1 MVLDPARIHHAI
13 LTLVIGTGEMVHG
26 QLLKLGESLFGNPE
40 TQVQYFMLRAEP
52 VKPECNPSI
61 DIDAEVQRQS
71 AAPAQGG
78 DDIDN
83 LFGDTATANDPA
95 VLRKSIE
102 QAQAICQAK
111 HSLYER
117 VLALQTPQVQMYR
130 TIETSFFGLFQIGT
144 ENRPLILLL
153 MVAIATIT
161 TTLGRHH
168 IGIRPVIY
176 TRDHQAQTLA
186 QVIANGFLLFS
197 CVRYYQILQG
207 SGGVPKEEAVLHW
220 IWMALFTIMLLINVV
235 RVVRPLRSSEGAGTW
250 GAAMLAVPLYANM
263 AIIAGVY
270 FLLTGHDAGLA
281 IYINQL
287 MALPSIFMNLA
298 LFIWA
303 GMLLKQSRI
312 VDLLLDVIRPWSLS
326 PQLLTYLILLGASV
340 ATLTPAHRGSS

>member
-1 MVLDPARIHHAI
+1 MHTPTSRPLMGRTALEWFSTLPVFIMLI

-144 ENRPLILLL
+144 ENR
-153 MVAIATIT
+153 
-161 TTLGRHH
+161 H
-168 IGIRPVIY
+168 
-176 TRDHQAQTLA
+176 
-186 QVIANGFLLFS
+186 
-197 CVRYYQILQG
+197 
-207 SGGVPKEEAVLHW
+207 
-220 IWMALFTIMLLINVV
+220 
-235 RVVRPLRSSEGAGTW
+235 RPLNARLRRRSIAAVSIGHEAEEGGD
-250 GAAMLAVPLYANM
+250 
-263 AIIAGVY
+263 
-270 FLLTGHDAGLA
+270 TGGDVRT
-281 IYINQL
+281 
-287 MALPSIFMNLA
+287 LPDFGRVFA
-298 LFIWA
+298 
-303 GMLLKQSRI
+303 
-312 VDLLLDVIRPWSLS
+312 
-326 PQLLTYLILLGASV
+326 
-340 ATLTPAHRGSS
+340 